1 VSALLTLRTGRGGRT
16 SGIRLLALGSLVLAG
31 CASTSRSTPTS
42 ATADLKNP
50 SGQTVG
56 RALLTP
62 TAAGV
67 QLVVEVQGL
76 PPGPKAL
83 HIHETGA
90 CTAPGFTSAGG
101 HFNPDG
107 KQHGSDNP
115 RGAHAGDL
123 PNLVI
128 GSDGTGRLVVNTDR
142 ISLATDGRATS
153 LLDADGSALVVH
165 AAPDDLKTDPTGN
178 SGGRIACGVVTPVR
192 EAAGADTRPA
202 PRTGY

>member
-1 VSALLTLRTGRGGRT
+1 MGRRGGVSR
-16 SGIRLLALGSLVLAG
+16 IRLLAVGSLVLAG
-31 CASTSRSTPTS
+31 CASASRSTPTS

-56 RALLTP
+56 RAVLTP
-62 TAAGV
+62 SGAGV

-76 PPGPKAL
+76 PPGPKGL

-90 CTAPGFTSAGG
+90 CTPPAFTSAGG

-107 KQHGSDNP
+107 REHGSDNP
-115 RGAHAGDL
+115 QGAHAGDL

-128 GSDGTGRLVVNTDR
+128 GADGTGRLVVTSAR

-153 LLDADGSALVVH
+153 LLDRDGSALVVH

-192 EAAGADTRPA
+192 EAVGSEARPA